1 MSQQQHERQEPARC
15 QGRWAGGEGTG
26 DPPPQNEAWRR
37 KRRAL
42 LLPKLSEEIV
52 KKVMCETSFPSNF
65 GLPWIFTSQKPE
77 VQAQDSAK
85 IQPGLGLLSFGR
97 KHLSP
102 FQLSLIPKYFAPQ
115 SPWGTRINIPT
126 KCSQSYSTEFKCA
139 VSSTSA
145 AEKCYSRNTFRNRC
159 KEPL

>member
-1 MSQQQHERQEPARC
+1 MIPHPKMRHGGGKEGRC
-15 QGRWAGGEGTG
+15 SCQ
-26 DPPPQNEAWRR
+26 
-37 KRRAL
+37 
-42 LLPKLSEEIV
+42 S
-52 KKVMCETSFPSNF
+52 
-65 GLPWIFTSQKPE
+65 SQKR
-77 VQAQDSAK
+77 QSRMLCLKLHSHLISAYLGYSRHK
-85 IQPGLGLLSFGR
+85 SLKCKHKTQPGLGLLCFGR

-102 FQLSLIPKYFAPQ
+102 FQLSLVPKYFALQ